1 MKILGL
7 LAATMIS
14 SVAMA
19 APTSFKID
27 TKASSITWLGSK
39 VTKASHDGNIQ
50 FSGGSIEIEK
60 GEIKGGNFTVDMNTI
75 TNNDLKDSA
84 EYQAKLVGHLKNED
98 FFDVQKHPTSTFK
111 ITSVAKKSAS
121 EVVIKGDFTM
131 IGKTVAI
138 EFPAKIDIKGDSATG
153 EAVLKL
159 DRTQWGLKYG
169 SGKFFQG
176 LGDKMINDEFQLTM
190 KIVAKK

>member
-1 MKILGL
+1 MKILAL
-7 LAATMIS
+7 ITASMVST
-14 SVAMA
+14 VAFA
-19 APTSFKID
+19 APTALKID
-27 TKASSITWLGSK
+27 TKASSIAWLGSK

-50 FSGGSIEIEK
+50 FSGGTIEVEK
-60 GEIKGGNFTVDMNTI
+60 GEIKGGNFTVDMATI

-98 FFDVQKHPTSTFK
+98 FFDVKKYPTSTFK
-111 ITSVAKKSAS
+111 ITSVTKKSAT

-138 EFPAKIDIKGDSATG
+138 EFPAKVDIKGDMATG